1 MECERKII
9 MLMIYYLDGG
19 KYEKILSVVFCSLL
33 AFSMNSFTGAKAEE
47 NDMLYYKTI
56 KSEVADTYAKETV
69 YDFLIAENTKLSQS

>member
-1 MECERKII
+1 MK
-9 MLMIYYLDGG
+9 
-19 KYEKILSVVFCSLL
+19 KILSVVFCSLL

-69 YDFLIAENTKLSQS
+69 YDFLIA